1 MISRGANL
9 MSRIVYVNG
18 EYVPEE
24 DAMISVFD
32 RGFLFADGVY
42 EVSAVINRKLVDN
55 DAHMARLA
63 RSMNELK
70 MTPPGTAEEIEAI
83 QLKLIEE
90 NDLNEGVIYLQV
102 TRGAADRDFAF
113 PIDATPSLVM
123 FTQAKS
129 ITSNAVAEKGI
140 SVITVPDIRWKRR
153 DIKTVGLLPA
163 SMAKQASVEA
173 GAGDAWFVEDGI
185 VNEGSSN
192 NAFIV
197 THEGKIVT
205 RHLGT
210 EILHGITRKA
220 VMALAAQENL
230 EVEERAFTPEEA
242 YEAREAFSTSASAF
256 VMPVVKIDDHVLGN
270 GVPGPVAE
278 KLRALYIEM
287 ATNG

>member
-1 MISRGANL
+1 

-18 EYVPEE
+18 EYLPEK
-24 DAMISVFD
+24 DAKISVFD

-42 EVSAVINRKLVDN
+42 EVSAVIGGKLLDN
-55 DAHMARLA
+55 DAHLTRLA
-63 RSMNELK
+63 RSMSELK
-70 MTPPGTAEEIEAI
+70 MTPPASGEEITAI
-83 QLKLIEE
+83 MEE
-90 NDLNEGVIYLQV
+90 MVRRNDIDEGLVYLQV

-113 PIDATPSLVM
+113 PEDATPSLIM
-123 FTQAKS
+123 FTQKKS
-129 ITSNAVAEKGI
+129 LSDNPAAGKGI

-163 SMAKQASVEA
+163 SMAKQAALDA
-173 GAGDAWFVEDGI
+173 GANDAWFVEDGF

-197 THEGKIVT
+197 THDGKIVT
-205 RHLGT
+205 RHLGN

-220 VMALAAQENL
+220 VMELARRENL
-230 EVEERAFTPEEA
+230 EIDERPFTPDEA

-256 VMPVVKIDDHVLGN
+256 VMPVVKIDDHTLGN

-278 KLRALYIEM
+278 KLRKLYIEM
-287 ATNG
+287 AKAG

>member
-1 MISRGANL
+1 

-18 EYVPEE
+18 EYLPEE
-24 DAMISVFD
+24 DAKISVFD
-32 RGFLFADGVY
+32 RGFLFADAVY
-42 EVSAVINRKLVDN
+42 EVSAVIGRKLVDN
-55 DAHMARLA
+55 PAHLARLE

-70 MTPPGTAEEIEAI
+70 MTPPASGPEIEAV
-83 QLKLIEE
+83 QMQMIEK
-90 NDLNEGVIYLQV
+90 NDLDEGLIYMQV

-113 PIDATPSLVM
+113 PKDATPSLVM
-123 FTQAKS
+123 FTQKKS
-129 ITSNAVAEKGI
+129 LSDNPVAEKGI
-140 SVITVPDIRWKRR
+140 AVITVPDIRWKRR

-163 SMAKQASVEA
+163 SMAKQAALDA
-173 GAGDAWFVEDGI
+173 GANDAWFVEDGV

-197 THEGKIVT
+197 THAGKIVT

-220 VMALAAQENL
+220 VIALAAQENL
-230 EVEERAFTPEEA
+230 EIEERPFTPEEA

-256 VMPVVKIDDHVLGN
+256 VMPVVKIDGHVLGN

-278 KLRALYIEM
+278 KLRALYLEM
-287 ATNG
+287 AKAG

>member
-1 MISRGANL
+1 

-24 DAMISVFD
+24 NAMISVFD

-63 RSMNELK
+63 RSMNELQ
-70 MTPPGTAEEIEAI
+70 MTPPGTAAEIEAI

-129 ITSNAVAEKGI
+129 ITSNEVAEKGI

-256 VMPVVKIDDHVLGN
+256 VMPVVKIDGHVLGN

-287 ATNG
+287 ASQG

>member
-1 MISRGANL
+1 

-18 EYVPEE
+18 EFVPEE
-24 DAMISVFD
+24 DAKISVFD

-55 DAHMARLA
+55 EAHLIRLQ
-63 RSMNELK
+63 RSLGELN
-70 MTPPGTAEEIEAI
+70 MPAPCSNEEIEAI
-83 QLKLIEE
+83 QMKLIEE
-90 NDLNEGVIYLQV
+90 NNLDEGVIYMQV
-102 TRGAADRDFAF
+102 TRGAADRDFAY
-113 PIDATPSLVM
+113 PTNPTPSLVM
-123 FTQAKS
+123 FTQVKS
-129 ITSNAVAEKGI
+129 ITVNPIAEKGI

-173 GAGDAWFVEDGI
+173 GAGDAWFVEDGV

-197 THEGKIVT
+197 THEGKIIT

-220 VMALAAQENL
+220 VMALAAEENL
-230 EVEERAFTPEEA
+230 DVEERAFTPEEA

-256 VMPVVKIDDHVLGN
+256 VMPVVKIDGHVLGN

-278 KLRALYIEM
+278 KLRAKYIEM
-287 ATNG
+287 ASNG

>member
-1 MISRGANL
+1 

-18 EYVPEE
+18 EFVPEE

-113 PIDATPSLVM
+113 PVNATPSLVM

-256 VMPVVKIDDHVLGN
+256 VMPVVKIDGHVLGN

-278 KLRALYIEM
+278 KLRALYLEM

>member
-1 MISRGANL
+1 

-18 EYVPEE
+18 EFVPEE
-24 DAMISVFD
+24 DAKISVFD

-55 DAHMARLA
+55 EAHLIRLQ
-63 RSMNELK
+63 RSLGELN
-70 MTPPGTAEEIEAI
+70 MPAPCTNEEIEAI
-83 QLKLIEE
+83 QMKMIEE
-90 NDLNEGVIYLQV
+90 NNLDEGVIYMQV
-102 TRGAADRDFAF
+102 TRGAADRDFAY
-113 PIDATPSLVM
+113 PTNPTPSLVM

-129 ITSNAVAEKGI
+129 ITQNPIADKGI

-173 GAGDAWFVEDGI
+173 GAGDAWFVEDGV

-197 THEGKIVT
+197 THEGKIIT

-220 VMALAAQENL
+220 VMALAAEENL

-256 VMPVVKIDDHVLGN
+256 VMPVVKIDGHVLGN

-278 KLRALYIEM
+278 KLRAKYIEM
-287 ATNG
+287 ASNG

>member
-1 MISRGANL
+1 

-18 EYVPEE
+18 EFVPEE
-24 DAMISVFD
+24 DAKISVFD

-42 EVSAVINRKLVDN
+42 EVSAVIGRKLVDN

-63 RSMNELK
+63 RSMNELN
-70 MTPPGTAEEIEAI
+70 MTPPGSAKEIEAI

-90 NDLNEGVIYLQV
+90 NDLDEGVIYLQV

-113 PIDATPSLVM
+113 PINATPSLVM

-129 ITSNAVAEKGI
+129 ITQNPLAEKGI

-210 EILHGITRKA
+210 EILSGITRKA
-220 VMALAAQENL
+220 VMALAAEENL

-256 VMPVVKIDDHVLGN
+256 VMPVVKIDGHVLGN

-278 KLRALYIEM
+278 KLRAKYIEL
-287 ATNG
+287 ASNG

>member
-1 MISRGANL
+1 

-18 EYVPEE
+18 EFVPEE
-24 DAMISVFD
+24 DAKISVFD

-42 EVSAVINRKLVDN
+42 EVSAVVNRKLVDN
-55 DAHMARLA
+55 PAHLARLT
-63 RSMNELK
+63 RSMGELK
-70 MTPPGTAEEIEAI
+70 LTPPCAPEEIEAI
-83 QLKLIEE
+83 QLRLIEE
-90 NDLNEGVIYLQV
+90 NDLNEGLIYLQV

-113 PIDATPSLVM
+113 PVDATPSLVM
-123 FTQAKS
+123 FTQDKKV
-129 ITSNAVAEKGI
+129 TSNAVAEKGI

-163 SMAKQASVEA
+163 SMAKQAALDA

-197 THEGKIVT
+197 THDGKIVT

-220 VMALAAQENL
+220 VMAMAAEENL

-256 VMPVVKIDDHVLGN
+256 VMPVVKIDGHVLGN

-278 KLRALYIEM
+278 KLRAKYLEM
-287 ATNG
+287 AKGE